1 MARTYKDLT
10 DHAVDRVTDGREE
23 SYAQDRA
30 RRVRHMEAG
39 GRLVRH
45 IGKWSNPHGCAALE
59 CGWCAENRRHAV
71 AKAELAAEQELEEWR
86 GETEA

>member
-10 DHAVDRVTDGREE
+10 DHAVDRVTGGREE

-39 GRLVRH
+39 GKLVRR
-45 IGKWSNPHGCAALE
+45 IGKWG
-59 CGWCAENRRHAV
+59 NRMTR
-71 AKAELAAEQELEEWR
+71 
-86 GETEA
+86 TEAGFACRNRDCISC

>member
-10 DHAVDRVTDGREE
+10 DHDVDRVTGGREE

-39 GRLVRH
+39 GRLVSR
-45 IGKWSNPHGCAALE
+45 IGKWSNPQGCAAPE
-59 CGWCAENRRHAV
+59 CGWCAENRRHAA

-86 GETEA
+86 GEAEA

>member
-10 DHAVDRVTDGREE
+10 DHAVDRVTGGREE

-39 GRLVRH
+39 GKLVRR
-45 IGKWSNPHGCAALE
+45 IGKWSNPPGCAGPE
-59 CGWCAENRRHAV
+59 GGWCAENRRHAA
-71 AKAELAAEQELEEWR
+71 AKAELAVEQRMEDWRDGEE
-86 GETEA
+86 A